1 MTNTTTVST
10 NKGWRS
16 LDLTPNHSGG
26 VNVSQALSPGQGQGT
41 ESNGGPP
48 IVRPPFRTQRSSS
61 VPVQQNQSHIQ
72 SQQQHVT
79 NNVGDSR
86 PDVGTPVS
94 AAKVRHRLSHNAS
107 CLPPT
112 NQPARPLDPSLLFL
126 FSVSFFLY
134 FSLALSHVHSFS
146 LCPIPSSLSISVS
159 LCPHHR
165 RSRPL
170 PSSLC
175 FSTI

>member
-72 SQQQHVT
+72 SQQHVT

-86 PDVGTPVS
+86 PEAGTPVS
-94 AAKVRHRLSHNAS
+94 AAKVRHRLSQRQ
-107 CLPPT
+107 LPST
-112 NQPARPLDPSLLFL
+112 HRPMDPSLLFL
-126 FSVSFFLY
+126 FSVPFFI
-134 FSLALSHVHSFS
+134 SLS
-146 LCPIPSSLSISVS
+146 LCLSLSRSHIYTLCLIPSSLSISLS
-159 LCPHHR
+159 RCALTAAAPCP
-165 RSRPL
+165 PL
-170 PSSLC
+170 LC